1 MKPRS
6 FIRALGDYWD
16 IVSAIWSRYE
26 TRTLTERELL
36 HIVRPFTI
44 GTDQPE
50 QVAVKRMVDIG
61 ILSEFSRGGQGYSL
75 NLQIVPFV
83 QFLLDEQSLGLIEEI
98 SANANRLEGHLEE
111 LAAALL
117 SGRRTGFFAKSQEMQ
132 SRFQTLR
139 RMVESNTGAI
149 YALVD
154 KAKRSNQGQPLAER
168 YEQVIKAWDEYVTP
182 ALQMKSMG
190 GPFDL
195 SLMRI
200 KRTLQEWQQDPAL
213 HLLSMD
219 DARYEIDSILFRM
232 LDLRE
237 SLNHSIENMASHLAP
252 LVRQAQINA
261 RIAQGAA
268 LGLQDLGHHSSQLAR
283 SDTLALP
290 PRKRRVHKPDQ
301 NSLQA
306 WWAQLKELQSIAPD
320 AILVRVP
327 SAAALEARERREM
340 SPQMLVWLK
349 SQQPVE
355 DVVAKLMAQYPKAR
369 PDSVLR
375 VLTRL
380 TMEDKTAPFIQRHDD
395 MQHYRFEDLEIRMNR
410 RSYNAEPAPR
420 RLAPIAFYSHYE
432 PLPIREPADG

>member
-6 FIRALGDYWD
+6 FIRALGDCWD
-16 IVSAIWSRYE
+16 IVSTIWSRYE

-139 RMVESNTGAI
+139 RMVESNTRAI

-154 KAKRSNQGQPLAER
+154 KAKRSDQSQPLAER

-232 LDLRE
+232 LDFRE
-237 SLNHSIENMASHLAP
+237 SQSFDREHGEPS
-252 LVRQAQINA
+252 
-261 RIAQGAA
+261 GAA
-268 LGLQDLGHHSSQLAR
+268 G
-283 SDTLALP
+283 
-290 PRKRRVHKPDQ
+290 
-301 NSLQA
+301 
-306 WWAQLKELQSIAPD
+306 APG
-320 AILVRVP
+320 A
-327 SAAALEARERREM
+327 
-340 SPQMLVWLK
+340 
-349 SQQPVE
+349 
-355 DVVAKLMAQYPKAR
+355 
-369 PDSVLR
+369 
-375 VLTRL
+375 
-380 TMEDKTAPFIQRHDD
+380 
-395 MQHYRFEDLEIRMNR
+395 N
-410 RSYNAEPAPR
+410 
-420 RLAPIAFYSHYE
+420 
-432 PLPIREPADG
+432 